1 VVELE
6 GSWVV
11 FLGRQLK
18 TRVIGGLEK
27 KIGGGGGVVAG
38 GKGGVMEIGAEDVE
52 ASSLDEKGG
61 RHKKEVDFVG
71 EYEGLVDG
79 L

>member
-27 KIGGGGGVVAG
+27 KSEVV
-38 GKGGVMEIGAEDVE
+38 EVE
-52 ASSLDEKGG
+52 LLQ
-61 RHKKEVDFVG
+61 EVKVA
-71 EYEGLVDG
+71 
-79 L
+79 